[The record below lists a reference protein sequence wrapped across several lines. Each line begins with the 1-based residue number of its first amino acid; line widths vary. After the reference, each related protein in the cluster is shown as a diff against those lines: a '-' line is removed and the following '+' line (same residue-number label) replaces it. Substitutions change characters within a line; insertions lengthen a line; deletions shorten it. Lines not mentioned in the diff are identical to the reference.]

1 MTTPFD
7 TNVSEYSHANIN
19 REGTRLRLKTAIFHS
34 WNYDLGLYRRFYNN
48 YQYNV
53 PMSSKNKSGVKRK
66 IDANKRK
73 EKQKTTLLL
82 KSQNKWQKGNV
93 KGVKND
99 EFQQQIQEL
108 EIEERKEE
116 LERKKLD
123 KPIKKIRNSMK
134 RERIKG
140 RAMKFNFY

>member
-1 MTTPFD
+1 MSEIAEVTKLTLINLQNNSPKC
-7 TNVSEYSHANIN
+7 VSRFHWFRDGSRIN
-19 REGTRLRLKTAIFHS
+19 L
-34 WNYDLGLYRRFYNN
+34 
-48 YQYNV
+48 
-53 PMSSKNKSGVKRK
+53 
-66 IDANKRK
+66 
-73 EKQKTTLLL
+73 EKQKTTSLL
-82 KSQNKWQKGNV
+82 KSQNKRQKGNV

>member
-1 MTTPFD
+1 MRQLPKAKTKDEVDFLFDQLRLIDDENINDWITEYQTPWILASLNCNYSSMDYDVWMTTPFD
-7 TNVSEYSHANIN
+7 TNVSECSHANIN

-73 EKQKTTLLL
+73 GDNIL
-82 KSQNKWQKGNV
+82 
-93 KGVKND
+93 
-99 EFQQQIQEL
+99 
-108 EIEERKEE
+108 
-116 LERKKLD
+116 
-123 KPIKKIRNSMK
+123 
-134 RERIKG
+134 
-140 RAMKFNFY
+140 Y